1 MKILL
6 VYPRVAETFWSFKHA
21 LRIVRR
27 KAAFPPLGALTVA
40 AMLPREWEK
49 RLVDMNV
56 RDLSDTDLRWADYVF
71 ISAMIA
77 QKDSARNVIDRCIA
91 LGVKTV
97 CGGPLFLSYRE
108 DYPDVDH
115 LVLGEG
121 EVTVRQFVKDL
132 LQGTPQ
138 PVYEPGKHPSL
149 GSVPIPLWDL
159 INMKDYVTMSIQY
172 SRGCP
177 FDCEFCDI
185 IVMNGRVPRTKS
197 DEQMLLELDALYN
210 RGWRGS
216 VFIVDDNFIG
226 NKKRVKSLLRR
237 IIFWQ
242 ENRPSRLSFFTEASV
257 DLAEDEE
264 LMDLMVAAGFNKVFL
279 GLETPSEE
287 SLRECGKSQNLRRSL
302 SESVR
307 IIQKHGL
314 AVMGG
319 FIIGFDNDPPDIFEK
334 QVNFIQNNGIVTA
347 MIGLLTAMPGTRLY
361 KRLEKEGRLL
371 FKASGNNTDVAGSLN
386 FIPKMDRETIVR
398 GYQWVMNSIYSP
410 EMYYKRILEF
420 LKQYRPANQTCL
432 ESNDFFT
439 FLRSLWYLGVAD
451 QTGSSKYYWRLLK
464 ESVSRYRKSFTDAIT
479 VAIYGYHFR
488 SLFYEKWIPLEWEE
502 WLRRELNHGGLPFPE
517 SGIGT

>member
-6 VYPRVAETFWSFKHA
+6 VYPRVSETFWSFKHA